1 MPTRITV
8 LDLGFLMEFSPLWD
22 IAVVRMVTGVA
33 AVAEV
38 CAVGMILVST
48 YLAVCGMHCRRC
60 GPH

>member
-1 MPTRITV
+1 
-8 LDLGFLMEFSPLWD
+8 MEFSPLWD

-48 YLAVCGMHCRRC
+48 YLAGCGMHCRRC